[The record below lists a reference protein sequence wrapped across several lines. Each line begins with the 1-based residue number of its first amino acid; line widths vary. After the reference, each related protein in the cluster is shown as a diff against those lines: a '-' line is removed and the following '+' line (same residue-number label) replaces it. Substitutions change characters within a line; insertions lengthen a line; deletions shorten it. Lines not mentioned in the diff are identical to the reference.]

1 MIYDNC
7 EKYIKEVAMEEIAS
21 WDLRNKKIIV
31 NGFDVLSKTFIY
43 FFLREGIQN
52 IEIFDDRRIGEIWC
66 GLKIRPEK
74 DIVAY
79 IADAGKQYILITPL
93 RDYQQRV
100 DSLLNIDAGL
110 KNDIHVFNN
119 ITMNTMPNNLVLPEG
134 AREISLR
141 EAQIKQVSILKWFHE
156 FCVDH
161 ELRYYIDYGTLIGAV
176 RHKGFIPW
184 DDDIDVTMP
193 APDYIKLG
201 ELLSSDMD
209 FLWNSTFNDKLENL
223 PFSTLSKLESKEIF
237 TECRFFPVRAWS
249 GMGIDIF
256 PICGYPKDVEE
267 QIKFRN
273 EFMYWENVWSEKVVI
288 PYGTEQYSKSTQ
300 KRLFNK
306 MNELLMRYDYDTA
319 TTIGVGYFGR
329 FTPRPVDGTMTM
341 PSEWYKQYVM
351 MEFEGEKYRCPV
363 GYDQSLRKWYGDYM
377 QLPPIEKQ
385 IPHGSYKIYEVDSNN

>member
-1 MIYDNC
+1 MRRVWEYIYWRLPVGKRQFLDKANDLVKKADSLRQIL
-7 EKYIKEVAMEEIAS
+7 ESGIKNSYNHQNELYNQMSGKIDGLSNEVRHLHEENAR
-21 WDLRNKKIIV
+21 LERIITHYHKQDMQMFWEEYRKD
-31 NGFDVLSKTFIY
+31 GESTADAQKR
-43 FFLREGIQN
+43 FFLALPKAKGVSRNLQ
-52 IEIFDDRRIGEIWC
+52 
-66 GLKIRPEK
+66 LLEK
-74 DIVAY
+74 D
-79 IADAGKQYILITPL
+79 LL
-93 RDYQQRV
+93 R
-100 DSLLNIDAGL
+100 A
-110 KNDIHVFNN
+110 F
-119 ITMNTMPNNLVLPEG
+119 
-134 AREISLR
+134 ARICEENQLSYWLY
-141 EAQIKQVSILKWFHE
+141 A
-156 FCVDH
+156 
-161 ELRYYIDYGTLIGAV
+161 GTLLGAV

-223 PFSTLSKLESKEIF
+223 PFSTLSKLESKKIF

-267 QIKFRN
+267 QIEFRN

-300 KRLFNK
+300 KRLFDK

-329 FTPRPVDGTMTM
+329 FTPKPVDGTMTM

-363 GYDQSLRKWYGDYM
+363 GYDQSLRKWYGDYL
-377 QLPPIEKQ
+377 QLPPIEEQ